1 MLRFLKESA
10 QVEMFIIF
18 VGLRIEGKFGRVYK
32 PHSLYFHVLVNAN
45 DSNFR

>member
-10 QVEMFIIF
+10 HMFIIY

-32 PHSLYFHVLVNAN
+32 PQPVL
-45 DSNFR
+45 SCTSECK